1 MMKKIIVLIST
12 IVVCILIFM
21 FFTYKKTYFN
31 TFSLNSDSKYIVTTD
46 SAFMTMLDDGGS
58 YRNTYYEINL
68 SENIIKKK
76 EDNYNKNLS
85 DSLLKRNIETYEGKV
100 LSKQEIN
107 SEQNNRLRELFDYIV
122 NDVTDRR
129 NINTSYYLSSENK
142 SKIEMTDE
150 EKEEFIDIISK

>member
-1 MMKKIIVLIST
+1 MMKKMIVLIST

>member
-1 MMKKIIVLIST
+1 MMKKMIVLIST
-12 IVVCILIFM
+12 IGVCILIFM